1 MQAKAQ
7 SDKTQR
13 FVAPKLQAHYRW
25 DYVHPRLRPKQP
37 GQRQASQ
44 EHPTRW
50 HPLTTVIYLSREG
63 TALELPP
70 TCGILKV
77 EDF

>member
-1 MQAKAQ
+1 MQAQ
-7 SDKTQR
+7 NDKTQG
-13 FVAPKLQAHYRW
+13 FVPPKLQADYRQ
-25 DYVHPRLRPKQP
+25 DHVHPRLQPKQP

-50 HPLTTVIYLSREG
+50 HPLITVIYLSREAA
-63 TALELPP
+63 ALELPH